1 MVDKK
6 IISLEK
12 AIDMLTFQPNRI
24 FGLDKGTLGIGK
36 AADIILFDDRKEYS
50 IDPSKFKSRSKNSPY
65 EGWKV
70 RGKILHTLVNGKT
83 VFKSN

>member
-24 FGLDKGTLGIGK
+24 FGLDKGTLEVGK
-36 AADIILFDDRKEYS
+36 AADITMFDDKEEYS

-83 VFKSN
+83 VFKAN